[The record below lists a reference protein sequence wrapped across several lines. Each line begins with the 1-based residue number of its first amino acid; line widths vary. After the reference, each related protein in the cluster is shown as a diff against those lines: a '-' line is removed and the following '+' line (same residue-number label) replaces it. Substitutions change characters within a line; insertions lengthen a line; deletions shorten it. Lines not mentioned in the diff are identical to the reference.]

1 MSATKVLIVDSDER
15 SRNSLGKLVG
25 GHGYE
30 IAAASSGEQAIK
42 TAAGIAPDIIIMN
55 VKLSGRN
62 GYETTREFTDGA
74 GFDVPI
80 ILLTA
85 ANTKEAFAAQREWA
99 MKVGAA
105 DVLSKPIE
113 EQALLAR
120 MRHLTGAPA
129 QAGGVESASDSA
141 PAHRTGLSES
151 EIKKLAHRMAQY
163 IGPIANMLV
172 NKTISESDTRSEL
185 YRRLAEH
192 INDQV
197 ERERFISWAVN
208 QG

>member
-1 MSATKVLIVDSDER
+1 MSAIKVMIVDSDER
-15 SRNSLGKLVG
+15 SRSSLGKLVG
-25 GHGYE
+25 GHGYDV
-30 IAAASSGEQAIK
+30 AAAANGEEAMK
-42 TAAGIAPDIIIMN
+42 TAPEIAPDIIIMN

-62 GYETTREFTDGA
+62 GYETTRELTDGA
-74 GFDVPI
+74 NMDVPI

-99 MKVGAA
+99 IKVGAA

-113 EQALLAR
+113 EQVLLTR
-120 MRHLTGAPA
+120 MRALTGAPA
-129 QAGGVESASDSA
+129 EASGVESSTDTAT
-141 PAHRTGLSES
+141 AHRAGLSES
-151 EIKKLAHRMAQY
+151 EIKKLAQRLAQY

-172 NKTISESDTRSEL
+172 NKTASESDTRSEL